1 VSSRL
6 SLALILAAVISFPI
20 AGRAADT
27 AKSEPKSESKPEAPA
42 ASLNQYAEER
52 HESHGSAMLGGKR
65 IEYTAVGGTL
75 MIEDSKNEPGA
86 MMSYV
91 AYLRTGAGAAADRP
105 IVFLYNGGPG
115 SSTLWL
121 HMGAFGP
128 KRVVVG
134 DALRGPPAPY
144 PLVDNADSPLDVA
157 DLVFVDAPGTGFG
170 RVGVDLEKVPA
181 EDNKRE
187 EARKKND
194 ELTKDFY
201 GVDQDARA
209 FDIFITKFLTRFS
222 RWNSPRFLFG
232 ESYGTTRSA
241 ALSAVLKAHSDIDL
255 NGVMLLSQILN
266 FDLSDDGPQDDPGN
280 DMPYVMSLPT
290 YAATAW
296 YHKRLQSAPQDLEAF
311 VTQVEQFAV
320 SDYQSAL
327 MAGDR
332 LSTQERHAV
341 AERLHDFIGLPVEYL
356 EKANLRVNGG
366 MFEKTLL
373 EDQGL
378 TIGRL
383 DTRYTSPTLD
393 LLSKEAEYDPQSAAI
408 DSAFVS
414 TYNEYARATLGFPR
428 DERYEPEMDL
438 WTKWDWKHKEPGDP
452 EANPFAVNVMPD
464 LALVMKTDPQLKVAL
479 FSGYYDLATPFF
491 EGQYELNHL
500 GLPPEVRKN
509 IEIHHFS
516 AGHMVYV
523 SPEALKQLHD
533 QFAAFVTARA
543 LPRVR

>member
-1 VSSRL
+1 MSTR
-6 SLALILAAVISFPI
+6 VISLGLLLCALVTFPI
-20 AGRAADT
+20 AGHTVEAS
-27 AKSEPKSESKPEAPA
+27 KSETKPESQSQPPDA
-42 ASLNQYAEER
+42 YAEQR
-52 HESHGSAMLGGKR
+52 HESHGSIMLAGKR
-65 IEYTAVGGTL
+65 IEYTAVAGTI
-75 MIEDSKNEPGA
+75 MIEDMKNEPGA

-91 AYLRTGAGAAADRP
+91 AYLRSGPGLPSTRP
-105 IVFLYNGGPG
+105 LVFLYNGGPG
-115 SSTLWL
+115 SSTVWL

-134 DALRGPPAPY
+134 NAVEGPPAPY
-144 PLVDNADSPLDVA
+144 QLVDNADSPLDVA

-181 EDNKRE
+181 EDNQRQDAE
-187 EARKKND
+187 KKNA

-209 FDIFITKFLTRFS
+209 FDIFITKFLTKFS
-222 RWNSPRFLFG
+222 RWNSPKYLFG

-241 ALSAVLKAHSDIDL
+241 VLAAVLKTRTDIDL

-266 FDLSDDGPQDDPGN
+266 FGLSDDSPGHDPGN
-280 DMPYVMSLPT
+280 DLPYIMSLPT

-296 YHKRLQSAPQDLEAF
+296 YHKKVPNPPADLESFLA
-311 VTQVEQFAV
+311 QVEQFAV
-320 SDYQSAL
+320 TDYASAL
-327 MAGDR
+327 MADE
-332 LSTQERHAV
+332 LSAEQRHAV
-341 AERLHDFIGLPVEYL
+341 AERLHDYIGLPVEYL

-383 DTRYTSPTLD
+383 DTRYASPTLD
-393 LLSKEAEYDPQSAAI
+393 LLSKEAQYDPQSAAI

-414 TYNEYARATLGFPR
+414 TYNEYARTTLGFPR
-428 DERYEPEMDL
+428 DAEFKSEIDL
-438 WTKWDWKHKEPGDP
+438 WTKWDWKHKQPG
-452 EANPFAVNVMPD
+452 ESSAGSFSVNVMPD
-464 LALVMKTDPQLKVAL
+464 LALVMKTNPRLKVEL

-491 EGQYELNHL
+491 EGQYEMGHL

-509 IEIHHFS
+509 IEIQRLDS
-516 AGHMVYV
+516 GHMVYV
-523 SPEALKQLHD
+523 NPEALKQLHD
-533 QFAAFVTARA
+533 RFVAFIEATSGSRA
-543 LPRVR
+543 GS

>member
-1 VSSRL
+1 MAARVNPVGL
-6 SLALILAAVISFPI
+6 LLLALVALPV
-20 AGRAADT
+20 AGHAADLSKSA
-27 AKSEPKSESKPEAPA
+27 AKTESPSEPADA
-42 ASLNQYAEER
+42 YAEQR
-52 HESHGSAMLGGKR
+52 HESHGSITLAGKR
-65 IEYTAVGGTL
+65 IEYTAVAGTI
-75 MIEDSKNEPGA
+75 MIENMKNEPGA

-91 AYLRTGAGAAADRP
+91 AYLRGGAGLTANRP

-115 SSTLWL
+115 SSTVWL

-134 DALRGPPAPY
+134 NGTRGPPAPY
-144 PLVDNADSPLDVA
+144 TLADNEYSPLDVA

-170 RVGVDLEKVPA
+170 RIGVDIEKIPA
-181 EDNKRE
+181 EDGKRE
-187 EARKKND
+187 DAEKKNS
-194 ELTKDFY
+194 ELEKDFW

-241 ALSAVLKAHSDIDL
+241 VLAALLKSRSDIDL

-266 FDLSDDGPQDDPGN
+266 FDLSDDSPGHDPGN
-280 DMPYVMSLPT
+280 DLPYIVSLPT

-296 YHKRLQSAPQDLEAF
+296 YHKKVPNPPADLETFLMQA
-311 VTQVEQFAV
+311 EQFAV
-320 SDYQSAL
+320 TDYQAAL
-327 MAGDR
+327 TAGDD
-332 LSTQERHAV
+332 LSAEQRHAV
-341 AERLHDFIGLPVEYL
+341 AERLHELIGLPVDYL

-373 EDQGL
+373 ADQGL

-383 DTRYTSPTLD
+383 DTRYASPTID

-414 TYNEYARATLGFPR
+414 LYNDYARTTLGFPR
-428 DERYEPEMDL
+428 DAHFNSEIDL
-438 WTKWDWKHKEPGDP
+438 WTKWDWKHKEPGASRAD
-452 EANPFAVNVMPD
+452 PFAVNVMPD
-464 LALVMKTDPQLKVAL
+464 LATLMKTDPQLKVEL

-491 EGQYELNHL
+491 EGQYEMSHL

-509 IEIHHFS
+509 LEIHHFE

-523 SPEALKQLHD
+523 SPEALKVLHD
-533 QFAAFVTARA
+533 RFVAFVEAASGSSR
-543 LPRVR
+543 